1 MKKNKLYNMIFPVYP
16 MFISMFFPPL
26 IFLILGGNF
35 IIDSLLMLIISKI
48 CFKKISGMFY
58 VKHIFAAWGLGF
70 AADII
75 GAVVCFSM
83 LFSGIVLETSV
94 IIGFLIAVLFIFVLD
109 FFITFNPALHK
120 AYRLDF
126 TQRLL
131 SSLAFAVFTA
141 PITFFLPD
149 SFGDVFWRD
158 TANTIINNIE
168 QFFRMIGG

>member
-94 IIGFLIAVLFIFVLD
+94 IIGFLIAVLFIC
-109 FFITFNPALHK
+109 N
-120 AYRLDF
+120 Y
-126 TQRLL
+126 
-131 SSLAFAVFTA
+131 SA
-141 PITFFLPD
+141 PHRKNLIDLT
-149 SFGDVFWRD
+149 
-158 TANTIINNIE
+158 
-168 QFFRMIGG
+168 